1 MPIYVMTED
10 RLITVAI
17 HTYEKA
23 VMLKTLLENEGVP
36 VVLHNVNLVQPVVS
50 SGVRVRIKEKDL
62 PLALRIIE
70 NTDIFFHN
78 EHVSPHPKIIV
89 PVDFSEHSMQAIF
102 IAFNIAYINK
112 TSIIL
117 LHSFIDPFLSGNIQ
131 LTNSISYDV
140 DVSLARKK
148 LEEDIAAK
156 MALYT
161 SQLKENIKSGE
172 IPPVKFTTEIREG
185 VPEDVITEF
194 AKRTM
199 PALIVMGTRGA
210 GKKEKELIG
219 SVTAEV
225 LDSCR
230 FPVFSVPESVKIK
243 NVTEIHNIVFFANL
257 DQDDILALDTL
268 IRLLPSTNLRISLI
282 HIHDKKRNI
291 GNFEAVNALH
301 KYCTEHYHE
310 CVFSTKTIKPHTI
323 LDDYNNLGLNNQNS
337 LIVIPNKKKNI
348 LARLFNPSIAHK
360 MLFYAD
366 IPMMVIPV

>member
-1 MPIYVMTED
+1 MKED
-10 RLITVAI
+10 RLITIAI

-62 PLALRIIE
+62 PFALRVVE
-70 NTDIFFHN
+70 NVDIFSRS
-78 EHVSPHPKIIV
+78 EHTSSHQKIIV
-89 PVDFSEHSMQAIF
+89 PIVFSENSMQAVSV
-102 IAFNIAYINK
+102 AFNIAYINK

-117 LHSFIDPFLSGNIQ
+117 LHSFLDPFLSGNIQ
-131 LTNSISYDV
+131 LSNSSSYDLDIAV
-140 DVSLARKK
+140 ARKK
-148 LEEDIAAK
+148 LENDASDR
-156 MALYT
+156 M
-161 SQLKENIKSGE
+161 NIFSSKIREKIKIGE
-172 IPPVKFTTEIREG
+172 IPPVKFNAEIREG
-185 VPEDVITEF
+185 VPEDVITEY
-194 AKRTM
+194 AKQTT
-199 PALIVMGTRGA
+199 PTLIVMCTRGT

-230 FPVFSVPESVKIK
+230 FPVFSVPETIKIK
-243 NVTEIHNIVFFANL
+243 NITEFQDVVFFANL

-268 IRLLPSTNLRISLI
+268 IRLLPSINLKISLV

-291 GNFEAVNALH
+291 GNIDAVNALQ

-310 CVFSTKTIKPHTI
+310 CVFSTKTIRPHAI
-323 LDDYNNLGLNNQNS
+323 LDDYQNLNLNEKSS

-360 MLFYAD
+360 MLFNAD